1 MVALQILVLPA
12 QVRVLVPQRKNL
24 ALAKFFFYTYITFL
38 EFVIYF
44 LYLQRINPIRVMRTS
59 TKVQTAFRL
68 ETDLLNRLKRKARAR
83 GQSLNSY
90 VENVLMK
97 DSPLE
102 PELPKIEIPDGP
114 CPLVEALRFPE
125 GTWFTEEEI
134 AADWKLQRILK
145 IDCD

>member
-1 MVALQILVLPA
+1 MTLS
-12 QVRVLVPQRKNL
+12 KNCDRL
-24 ALAKFFFYTYITFL
+24 SQFFVIVEFAGKCFFLMIYITFL

>member
-1 MVALQILVLPA
+1 
-12 QVRVLVPQRKNL
+12 
-24 ALAKFFFYTYITFL
+24 
-38 EFVIYF
+38 
-44 LYLQRINPIRVMRTS
+44 MRTS

-83 GQSLNSY
+83 GQSLNNY
-90 VENVLMK
+90 LENVLLK

-102 PELPKIEIPDGP
+102 PEPPKIEIPDGP

>member
-1 MVALQILVLPA
+1 MI
-12 QVRVLVPQRKNL
+12 
-24 ALAKFFFYTYITFL
+24 YITSL

-114 CPLVEALRFPE
+114 SPLVEALRFPE

>member
-1 MVALQILVLPA
+1 MIIH
-12 QVRVLVPQRKNL
+12 L
-24 ALAKFFFYTYITFL
+24 AARRFYKDNNIYITFL

-83 GQSLNSY
+83 GQSLNNY
-90 VENVLMK
+90 VENVLLK

-145 IDCD
+145 SDCD